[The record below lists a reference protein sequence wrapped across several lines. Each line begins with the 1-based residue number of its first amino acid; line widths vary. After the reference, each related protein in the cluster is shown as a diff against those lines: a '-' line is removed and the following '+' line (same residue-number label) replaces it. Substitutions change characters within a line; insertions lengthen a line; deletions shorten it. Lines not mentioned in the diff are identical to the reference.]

1 MLEFPGGR
9 GIGGIKFW
17 ESMLELYVG
26 NTGGVL
32 EKERYLY
39 SIAIVI
45 VVFNVFEKSKMTL
58 KNRKRFDIIY
68 KGKLRDEVICN
79 GGCIMAEERIK
90 VNYKPLWKM
99 LIDREISKGDLRR
112 DTKIA
117 ASTFT
122 KMMNNEN
129 VSLDV
134 LVRICVVLNCGLDD
148 IVEIEK

>member
-1 MLEFPGGR
+1 MFCTRKRLTAETAEYAEICTVLP
-9 GIGGIKFW
+9 
-17 ESMLELYVG
+17 LLYCDFG
-26 NTGGVL
+26 
-32 EKERYLY
+32 E
-39 SIAIVI
+39 
-45 VVFNVFEKSKMTL
+45 FEKSKMTL
-58 KNRKRFDIIY
+58 KNRNPFDIICE
-68 KGKLRDEVICN
+68 GKLRDEVICN

-90 VNYKPLWKM
+90 VNYKPLWKL
-99 LIDREISKGDLRR
+99 LIDRDISKGDLRR